1 MMITWAGDTIK
12 NCLCH
17 ETSVVMPVIKCL
29 IENMREAKTLVSTS
43 SSSSSEAGGEEK
55 EEWMD

>member
-1 MMITWAGDTIK
+1 
-12 NCLCH
+12 
-17 ETSVVMPVIKCL
+17 MPVIKCL

-55 EEWMD
+55 EE